1 MFKILGIGTYLAVS
15 LGVRA
20 VTGFMGAYRCPRFSK
35 GFKKMGTKEE
45 HMENGPERSLGPER
59 FQIPQPTPEQVQYV
73 AELLQWQNRSNA
85 PTRLSDRSREPRMD

>member
-59 FQIPQPTPEQVQYV
+59 FQIPSRPRSKFST
-73 AELLQWQNRSNA
+73 LLNCCNGKIAQMHQR
-85 PTRLSDRSREPRMD
+85 D